1 MRISNCTQK
10 EASYRSAQIQASH
23 LPGSSLPDQFRA
35 AKSCVQMKILIQVRP
50 LCVPHTPRHRRQA
63 HGSMQV
69 RPQIQAAGCQSALQ
83 AGHHASRLWATML
96 MPGIWARRLRD
107 LRPGDGLGAGGH
119 AAAPVVHLLTLA
131 IRMSREE
138 PRRRSPRF
146 GDGLGAGGR
155 EAAHARLLALA
166 ARASAGGR
174 SGAVPVSPAAG
185 LAREN
190 RMRPPRPPAD
200 ACHQDVAGGTE
211 AAQSPSRRRRAWR
224 GRPRGRPHPPAGACR
239 QAVGTRA
246 PPPAAPVRRPFRSP
260 TPRWVGRPGACGPRT
275 PCRPRPPQRR
285 RRGRGSRASAP
296 RGPRR
301 SRTRCRSG

>member
-1 MRISNCTQK
+1 MSKRPQAEAPACVPYAAGGGLCSRLSRRMRLSPRFWMRISNCTQK
-10 EASYRSAQIQASH
+10 EAGYQSAQIQARH

-107 LRPGDGLGAGGH
+107 LRPGGGLGAGGRE
-119 AAAPVVHLLTLA
+119 AAPVVHLLTLA

-146 GDGLGAGGR
+146 GDGLGEGG
-155 EAAHARLLALA
+155 
-166 ARASAGGR
+166 
-174 SGAVPVSPAAG
+174 
-185 LAREN
+185 
-190 RMRPPRPPAD
+190 
-200 ACHQDVAGGTE
+200 
-211 AAQSPSRRRRAWR
+211 
-224 GRPRGRPHPPAGACR
+224 PRGRSRPPAGACR
-239 QAVGTRA
+239 QGI
-246 PPPAAPVRRPFRSP
+246 
-260 TPRWVGRPGACGPRT
+260 GGG
-275 PCRPRPPQRR
+275 PQRR
-285 RRGRGSRASAP
+285 SPRLAGGGPGEGEPHEAAP
-296 RGPRR
+296 
-301 SRTRCRSG
+301 TAC